1 MPTFADRMRSQEG
14 SRIYT
19 PVRLGFPRQTLN
31 GASYNGQKIPKDM
44 VCEIPGIVRLII
56 P

>member
-1 MPTFADRMRSQEG
+1 MSVCLTLGTIIQEG

-19 PVRLGFPRQTLN
+19 PVRLGFPRETLD
-31 GASYNGQKIPKDM
+31 GASHMGHKIPKDT
-44 VCEIPGIVRLII
+44 VRLSIVK